1 MESLTNT
8 CRSERCDWHR
18 RWRHPYISLY
28 PYGRSSSEWRQ
39 CFCKQK
45 KTNKLCKKCAQSI
58 LYSSRKIV
66 INQKRWAYKYIWK
79 RQRQGQSIQRVWFRQ
94 ERAKPIRSSS
104 ATTTMYLK
112 HLHRRPPPGHNF
124 KQSPLRICNFSNSR
138 DARKNCFYHHFF
150 ITFLF
155 SHRIGAGE

>member
-1 MESLTNT
+1 MYLIRTACKTSKSYLEVNPFMTHNIPHKNKPFIIGGIFDKHVQVWKVRLAPKMKAPVHIT
-8 CRSERCDWHR
+8 D
-18 RWRHPYISLY
+18 ISTSIVLMCSH

-94 ERAKPIRSSS
+94 ERAKPIAVFISNDHHVLETS
-104 ATTTMYLK
+104 A
-112 HLHRRPPPGHNF
+112 
-124 KQSPLRICNFSNSR
+124 
-138 DARKNCFYHHFF
+138 
-150 ITFLF
+150 
-155 SHRIGAGE
+155 